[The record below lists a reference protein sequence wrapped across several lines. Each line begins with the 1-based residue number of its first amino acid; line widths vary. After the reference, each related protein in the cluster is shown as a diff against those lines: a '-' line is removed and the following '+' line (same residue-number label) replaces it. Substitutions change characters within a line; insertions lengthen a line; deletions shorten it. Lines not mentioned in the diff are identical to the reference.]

1 MSVLLEFS
9 IFPTDQGESVSAP
22 VSQVIKLIRDSGVDY
37 QLTPMGTIIET
48 ENIEQALELIKA
60 SSARLQQLGAQR
72 IYSSI
77 KLDIRRGEM
86 GRLTGKIRSVKDRI
100 GEIST

>member
-22 VSQVIKLIRDSGVDY
+22 VSQVIKLIRDSGIDY

-48 ENIEQALELIKA
+48 ENIEQALDLVKA
-60 SSARLQQLGAQR
+60 SSKRLQQLGAQR
-72 IYSSI
+72 VYSSI
-77 KLDIRRGEM
+77 KLDIRQGEM

>member
-22 VSQVIKLIRDSGVDY
+22 VSQVIKLIRDSGINY

-48 ENIEQALELIKA
+48 ENIEQALDLVKA
-60 SSARLQQLGAQR
+60 SSDRLQQLGAQR
-72 IYSSI
+72 VYSSI
-77 KLDIRRGEM
+77 KLDIRQGEM